1 MTDSEPR
8 ALDWRTRLIHATAAE
23 LPPFTGLVPPVY
35 RASTLTFARMAEV
48 SEDWRQRTHL
58 TYGVFGTPTV
68 RELGARV
75 AALEGA
81 RHSFITPGGLA
92 GITLV
97 NLAFA
102 RAGGHV
108 LLPRAAY
115 GPATDQAHGLLT
127 RLGVTVEAYAPGT
140 GAAIAERFRP
150 ETALVWCESPG
161 SVTMEVEDV
170 PAIAAAARA
179 RGIPVALDNT
189 WAAGLF
195 FDAFR
200 HGVDVSVQALT
211 KYVGGHADLLLGA
224 VSVATEAMYEKVGR
238 TFEMMGMNASPDDC
252 SLALRGMLTMG
263 VRLERLE
270 ASTLAVARWLAAR
283 PEVEAVRH
291 PALPGAPGH
300 ALWQRDFTGS
310 TSVFSIVLRP
320 DWTPARVAAFVDA
333 LRLFRIGY
341 SWGGVTSLV
350 MAYPALTRL
359 PQGQGPRLVRFNV
372 GLEAVDD
379 LLADLAQALDAA
391 RGP

>member
-1 MTDSEPR
+1 MTASEQRP
-8 ALDWRTRLIHATAAE
+8 LDWRTRLIHATAAQ

-35 RASTLTFARMAEV
+35 RASTLAFARLAEV
-48 SEDWRQRTHL
+48 SEDWRQREHL

-75 AALEGA
+75 AALDGA
-81 RHSFITPGGLA
+81 RHAFITPGGLA
-92 GITLV
+92 AITLV
-97 NLAFA
+97 NLTYA

-115 GPATDQAHGLLT
+115 GPATDQAHGLLR
-127 RLGVTVEAYAPGT
+127 RLGVTIETYEAGV
-140 GAAIAERFRP
+140 GAGIAERLRP
-150 ETALVWCESPG
+150 ETVLVWCESPG

-189 WAAGLF
+189 WSAGLF

-211 KYVGGHADLLLGA
+211 KYVAGHSDLLLGA
-224 VSVATEAMYEKVGR
+224 VSVASEATYEAVGR
-238 TFEMMGMNASPDDC
+238 TFEMLGMNVSPDDC
-252 SLALRGMLTMG
+252 SLALRGLLTMG

-270 ASTLAVARWLAAR
+270 GSTLAVARWLAER
-283 PEVEAVRH
+283 PEVEQVRH

-300 ALWQRDFTGS
+300 DLWQRDFTGS

-333 LRLFRIGY
+333 LRLFKIGY

-350 MAYPALTRL
+350 MAYPALSRL
-359 PQGQGPRLVRFNV
+359 PKGQGSRLVRLNV

-379 LLADLAQALDAA
+379 LLADLAQAFEAA
-391 RGP
+391 RGA